1 MATNKDII
9 AKLQCVED
17 NPNCRHGDRC
27 DCVDCD
33 CSSVR
38 SDENMCKCCDP
49 RKEGGHVNVSSR
61 QFD

>member
-1 MATNKDII
+1 MA
-9 AKLQCVED
+9 CD
-17 NPNCRHGDRC
+17 NPNCRHRDRC